1 MAPVAGFRP
10 VVMTIPEIE
19 PGGDLHER
27 MGPREDRRVWLE
39 RLAFALSC
47 RCPFDGANP
56 SDCPL
61 HGLRFLGEIE
71 RLEWLS
77 CLTDDELD
85 YLAAYHL
92 CCISER
98 IRRLEAA
105 AKEARRADR
114 LELRPE

>member
-105 AKEARRADR
+105 AKAESK
-114 LELRPE
+114 